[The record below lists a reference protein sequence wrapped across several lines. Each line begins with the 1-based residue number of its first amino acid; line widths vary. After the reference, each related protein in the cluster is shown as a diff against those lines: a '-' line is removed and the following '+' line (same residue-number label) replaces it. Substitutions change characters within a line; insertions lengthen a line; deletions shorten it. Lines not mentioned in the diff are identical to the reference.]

1 MKKISYKNILAAIMG
16 VFLIGMGVA
25 FNNSAGIGNDPI
37 GLLYDGIRSIAGLD
51 AKELGMVSNI
61 FNICLII
68 LLLFLARRYINI
80 GTIIYV
86 LPYGT
91 FVSIGTFLYRYI
103 FSLDIL
109 EVRII
114 ASVVGCLFIYLGVA
128 ICITID
134 IGVDPLTGIVL
145 FFKDLTGKEYR
156 IVKIMFDLTMI
167 LLGSILG
174 GKFGVVT
181 LVTAFTA
188 GPLIQFFSKQLKKL
202 DFFITGGEVGE

>member
-1 MKKISYKNILAAIMG
+1 MG

-37 GLLYDGIRSIAGLD
+37 GLVYDGIKNIAGLD

-61 FNICLII
+61 CNVCLII
-68 LLLFLARRYINI
+68 LLLFVARRYINI

-91 FVSIGTFLYRYI
+91 FVSIGIFLYRHI
-103 FSLDIL
+103 FTSDIL
-109 EVRII
+109 EVRMI
-114 ASVVGCLFIYLGVA
+114 ACIVGCLFLYLGVA

-156 IVKIMFDLTMI
+156 IIKIIFDLTMI

-181 LVTAFTA
+181 LVTGFIA
-188 GPLIQFFSKQLKKL
+188 GPLIQFFVKQLKKL
-202 DFFITGGEVGE
+202 DFFITRGEVGE